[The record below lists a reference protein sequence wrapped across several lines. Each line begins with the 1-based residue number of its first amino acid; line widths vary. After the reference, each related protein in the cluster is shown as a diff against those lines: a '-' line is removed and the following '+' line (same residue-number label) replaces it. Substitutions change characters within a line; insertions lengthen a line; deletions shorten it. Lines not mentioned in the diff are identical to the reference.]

1 MVKKNGFSN
10 PKISETT
17 HAISKISKD
26 SETSAKPP
34 DRFFL
39 FFNFGRRNCTNHL
52 VEVDVFLALRPENFE
67 FSNPKISAN
76 THAISKIPKDSE
88 TSAKILVTFFFFFDF
103 GQRNCMNQLLE
114 VFGFLD
120 LRPEIFILNW
130 YLPLIPLSFT
140 DLVEVF

>member
-1 MVKKNGFSN
+1 M
-10 PKISETT
+10 
-17 HAISKISKD
+17 
-26 SETSAKPP
+26 SA
-34 DRFFL
+34 
-39 FFNFGRRNCTNHL
+39 
-52 VEVDVFLALRPENFE
+52 EFLAVGDFLQADQSSHSPLPCVLPCTEDTFKGLLAIFNKSVFFFPKKTL

-114 VFGFLD
+114 VFDFLD

-140 DLVEVF
+140 DLVGVF